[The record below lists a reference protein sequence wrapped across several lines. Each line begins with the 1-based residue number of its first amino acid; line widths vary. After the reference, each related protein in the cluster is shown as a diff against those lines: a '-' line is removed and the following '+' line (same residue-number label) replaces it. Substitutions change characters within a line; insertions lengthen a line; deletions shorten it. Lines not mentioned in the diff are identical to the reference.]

1 MELSLGCE
9 GGLTAPQPCHSRSCI
24 SLPLRHGAAAMTPNP
39 SAKSA
44 AAPAPAPLDHG
55 TIVAIMSGILLAMF
69 LSALEQTIV
78 SPALP
83 TIGRSLGNVEN
94 LSWVVSAYLLTY
106 TAATPLFGKLSDIY
120 GRRLMLLTALAIF
133 IVGSAACALAPNMPA
148 LVVAR
153 ALQGIGGGGILPIAY
168 TVIGD
173 MVAPRER
180 ARYQGY
186 TAVMF
191 LIASVLGPLL
201 GGVLTDHFHWTMI
214 FWINLP
220 MGALALWMTDR
231 ALRKLPRHDR
241 PHKLDVLGALLM
253 MLAAL
258 PLMLA
263 MSWGGRHYPWGSAP
277 VLGLLVASAVI
288 WVLFGLRVASAPEP
302 FIPLS
307 ILREPT
313 VCAVSIAGFF
323 SVGVFLGLTVFLP
336 VYFELVLGF
345 SPSGS
350 GTALIVWLVAIAG
363 GSFAAGRLITMTPR
377 YKRVPLGGL
386 VLAIVMLALLAA
398 SPGTI
403 WPAKLSLLDTSVLL
417 AVGGA
422 GLGVMYPITTTIVQN
437 TVASHQLGIA
447 TGALNFMRQLGG
459 TIIVAAFGAIVL
471 GGVDT
476 GGKGLTLEMLRGG
489 GTLAG
494 TDLTAV
500 FGWLFAAG
508 AVLLA
513 AGLIAVLMIEE
524 KPLRSAREDLTREDL
539 RPEADRVAA
548 E

>member
-1 MELSLGCE
+1 
-9 GGLTAPQPCHSRSCI
+9 
-24 SLPLRHGAAAMTPNP
+24 
-39 SAKSA
+39 
-44 AAPAPAPLDHG
+44 
-55 TIVAIMSGILLAMF
+55 MSGILLAMF

-83 TIGRSLGNVEN
+83 TIGRSLGNVES
-94 LSWVVSAYLLTY
+94 LSWLVSAYLLTY
-106 TAATPLFGKLSDIY
+106 TAATPLFGKLSDIH
-120 GRRLMLLTALAIF
+120 GRRRMLLVALAIF

-148 LVVAR
+148 LIVAR
-153 ALQGIGGGGILPIAY
+153 ALQGIGGGGILPIAH

-180 ARYQGY
+180 ARYQSY
-186 TAVMF
+186 TSVMF
-191 LIASVLGPLL
+191 MVASVLGPLL
-201 GGVLTDHFHWTMI
+201 GGVLTDHFHWTLI

-263 MSWGGRHYPWGSAP
+263 MSWGGTHYPWGSAP
-277 VLGLLVASAVI
+277 ILGLLLASVAL

-313 VCAVSIAGFF
+313 VCAVSVAGFF

-350 GTALIVWLVAIAG
+350 GTVLIVWLAAITA
-363 GSFAAGRLITMTPR
+363 GSFAASRLIIMTPR

-398 SPGTI
+398 F
-403 WPAKLSLLDTSVLL
+403 PATLTLLDASVLL
-417 AVGGA
+417 GVGGA

-437 TVASHQLGIA
+437 TVAPNQLGTA

-459 TIIVAAFGAIVL
+459 TITVAAFGAIVL
-471 GGVDT
+471 GGVDI
-476 GGKGLTLEMLRGG
+476 GGKGLTLDMLRGG
-489 GTLAG
+489 KLAG
-494 TDLTAV
+494 ADFAAV

-508 AVLLA
+508 TVLLA
-513 AGLIAVLMIEE
+513 AALIAVLMIEE
-524 KPLRSAREDLTREDL
+524 KPLRSGRQELGRQDLGREDL
-539 RPEADRVAA
+539 RPDADRIAA